1 MVRKTMLRDM
11 IQLLTVIGIVIALNV
26 LSGFFFTRF
35 DLTSEK
41 RYTLSETSKDLL
53 ENLDDVIYLKVYLD
67 GELPAGF
74 RRLRDRTREML
85 DEFRAYS
92 NNNIEYEFIN
102 PSNQP
107 DDKSRNDLYRQLAKQ
122 GLMPT
127 NIQIKAED
135 GVEQKLIFPGAIMTY
150 RGQETA
156 MQLLKSQMGAA
167 PEQMLNSST
176 EDLEYEITNAI
187 RKMTSSRAESIG
199 FVEGHG
205 ELTERQVADMAK
217 SLSEYYR
224 LERVTIN
231 GKLNSLVSRAEGDS
245 GAVIF
250 PKYKA
255 IIIAKP
261 DTIFTEEDK
270 FMIDQY
276 IMYGGRVL
284 WLVEPVFCNMD
295 SLRYAPSTLAIP
307 TSVNLEDMLFKYGV
321 RVNTDLLQDARCAA
335 IPGPSGYVGNQL
347 QWALQPW
354 VFFPIVIPKS
364 EHPIVR
370 NLNGIKLEF
379 TSSLDTV
386 GNSNIK
392 KTVLLST
399 SDKTRALRTPTQV
412 SLDVMVEEPKPEQ
425 FNKKYLP
432 VAVLLEGKFESVF
445 KNRLTT
451 MIKESRDI
459 QFKEEGRST
468 KMIVVSD
475 GDIMRNH
482 INPDGTYLPCG
493 FDQYTSQQFGNK
505 TFLLNAINYLC
516 DDMSLTSIRSRSL
529 EIRLLD
535 RKKAESERTK
545 WQIINVVIPI
555 GLVILFG
562 FINAYFRKKRYA

>member
-1 MVRKTMLRDM
+1 MKASIRDI
-11 IQLLTVIGIVIALNV
+11 IQLVVVIGIVIALNV

-35 DLTSEK
+35 DLTTEK
-41 RYTLSETSKDLL
+41 RYTLSETSKELL
-53 ENLDDVIYLKVYLD
+53 EGMNDVIYLRVYLD

-107 DDKSRNDLYRQLAKQ
+107 DEKSRNELYRQLAKQ

-127 NIQIKAED
+127 NIQIKSED

-150 RGQETA
+150 KGEETA
-156 MQLLKSQMGAA
+156 LQLLKSQMGAA
-167 PEQMLNSST
+167 PEKMLNNST

-187 RKMTSSRAESIG
+187 RKVTSARTESVG
-199 FVEGHG
+199 FIEGHG
-205 ELTERQVADMAK
+205 ELSSRQVADMAK

-231 GKLNSLVSRAEGDS
+231 GKLNSLVTRADGDS

-261 DTIFTEEDK
+261 DTAFSEEDK

-276 IMYGGRVL
+276 VMYGGRIL
-284 WLVEPVFCNMD
+284 WLMESVFCNMD

-307 TSVNLEDMLFKYGV
+307 QSTKLEDMLFKYGV
-321 RVNTDLLQDARCAA
+321 RVNTDLLQDVRCAA
-335 IPGPSGYVGNQL
+335 IPGPSGYVGDQL

-354 VFFPIVIPKS
+354 VFFPIVIPTS

-379 TSSLDTV
+379 TSSIDTV
-386 GNSNIK
+386 GAKQIK
-392 KTVLLST
+392 KTILLST

-425 FNKKYLP
+425 FNRRNLP

-451 MIKESRDI
+451 GIKESRDI
-459 QFKEEGRST
+459 QFREDGRST

-493 FDQYTSQQFGNK
+493 FDQYTKQQFGNK

-516 DDMSLTSIRSRSL
+516 DDISLTTIRSRAL

-535 RKKAESERTK
+535 RKKAEAERTK
-545 WQIINVVIPI
+545 WQIINVAIPI
-555 GLVILFG
+555 GLVLLFG
-562 FINAYFRKKRYA
+562 FINAYLRKKRYA

>member
-1 MVRKTMLRDM
+1 MKKPAVRD
-11 IQLLTVIGIVIALNV
+11 IVQLAVIIGIVITLNV

-41 RYTLSETSKDLL
+41 RYTLSETSKELL
-53 ENLDDVIYLKVYLD
+53 SGIDDVVYLRVYLD

-107 DDKSRNDLYRQLAKQ
+107 DEKSRNELYRQLAKD

-127 NIQIKAED
+127 NIQIKSED
-135 GVEQKLIFPGAIMTY
+135 GVEQKLIFPGAIMSY
-150 RGQETA
+150 RGEETA
-156 MQLLKSQMGAA
+156 LQLLKSQMGAL
-167 PEQMLNSST
+167 PEEMLNSSI
-176 EDLEYEITNAI
+176 EDLEFELTNGI
-187 RKMTSSRAESIG
+187 RKLTEVRADRIG
-199 FVEGHG
+199 FITGHG
-205 ELTERQVADMAK
+205 ELGERQVADMAR
-217 SLSEYYR
+217 SLSEYYQ
-224 LERVTIN
+224 LERVEID
-231 GKLNSLVSRAEGDS
+231 GQLNSLVSRAEGDS

-261 DTIFTEEDK
+261 DTAFSEKDK
-270 FMIDQY
+270 FMIDQFV
-276 IMYGGRVL
+276 MYGGRVL

-307 TSVNLEDMLFKYGV
+307 ISLNLEDMLFKYGV

-354 VFFPIVIPKS
+354 IYFPITIP
-364 EHPIVR
+364 EIDHPIVR

-379 TSSLDTV
+379 ACSIDTV
-386 GNSNIK
+386 GNPNIK
-392 KTVLLST
+392 KTVLLRT
-399 SDKTRALRTPTQV
+399 SDKSRALRTPTQV
-412 SLDVMVEEPKPEQ
+412 SLDAMVEEPKPEQ
-425 FNKKYLP
+425 FNRPHMP
-432 VAVLLEGKFESVF
+432 VAVLLEGKFESVY

-451 MIKESRDI
+451 MIKQDRDI
-459 QFKEEGRST
+459 KFRAEGAKT

-475 GDIMRNH
+475 GDMIRNH

-493 FDQYTSQQFGNK
+493 FDKYTSQQFGNNK
-505 TFLLNAINYLC
+505 FLLNAINYLC
-516 DDMSLTSIRSRSL
+516 DDENLTAIRSRAL

-535 RKKAESERTK
+535 RKRAESERTK
-545 WQIINVVIPI
+545 WQIINVGIPI
-555 GLVILFG
+555 ILIILFG
-562 FINAYFRKKRYA
+562 MLNAYLRKKRYA

>member
-1 MVRKTMLRDM
+1 MKASIRDI
-11 IQLLTVIGIVIALNV
+11 IQLVVVIGIVIALNV
-26 LSGFFFTRF
+26 LSGFLFTRF
-35 DLTSEK
+35 DLTTEK
-41 RYTLSETSKDLL
+41 RYTLSETSKELL
-53 ENLDDVIYLKVYLD
+53 EGMNDVIYLKVYLD

-92 NNNIEYEFIN
+92 KNNIEYEFIN

-107 DDKSRNDLYRQLAKQ
+107 DEKSRTELYRQLAKQ

-127 NIQIKAED
+127 NIQIKSED

-150 RGQETA
+150 KGEETA
-156 MQLLKSQMGAA
+156 LQLLKSQMGAA

-187 RKMTSSRAESIG
+187 RKVTSARTESVG
-199 FVEGHG
+199 FIEGHG
-205 ELTERQVADMAK
+205 ELTSRQVADMAK

-224 LERVTIN
+224 LEQVAIN
-231 GKLNSLVSRAEGDS
+231 GKLNSLVTRADGDS

-261 DTIFTEEDK
+261 DTSFSEEDK

-276 IMYGGRVL
+276 VMYGGRIL
-284 WLVEPVFCNMD
+284 WLMESVFCNMD

-307 TSVNLEDMLFKYGV
+307 QSTKLEDMLFKYGV
-321 RVNTDLLQDARCAA
+321 RVNTDLIQDVRCAA
-335 IPGPSGYVGNQL
+335 IPGPSGYVGDQL

-354 VFFPIVIPKS
+354 VFFPIVIPTS

-379 TSSLDTV
+379 TSSIDTV
-386 GNSNIK
+386 GAKNIK

-412 SLDVMVEEPKPEQ
+412 SLDVMVEEPKPAQ
-425 FNKKYLP
+425 FNRRHLP

-451 MIKESRDI
+451 GIKESRDI
-459 QFKEEGRST
+459 QFREDGRPT

-482 INPDGTYLPCG
+482 INPDGTYLPTG
-493 FDQYTSQQFGNK
+493 FDQYTQQQFGNK

-516 DDMSLTSIRSRSL
+516 DDISLTTIRSRAL

-535 RKKAESERTK
+535 RKKAEVERTK

-555 GLVILFG
+555 GLVLLFG
-562 FINAYFRKKRYA
+562 FINAYLRKKRYA

>member
-1 MVRKTMLRDM
+1 MKTSIRDI
-11 IQLLTVIGIVIALNV
+11 IQLVVVMGIVITLNI

-35 DLTSEK
+35 DLTTEK
-41 RYTLSETSKDLL
+41 RYTLSETSKELL
-53 ENLDDVIYLKVYLD
+53 EGMNDVIYLKVYLD

-107 DDKSRNDLYRQLAKQ
+107 DEKSRNELYRQLAKQ

-127 NIQIKAED
+127 NIQIKSED

-150 RGQETA
+150 KGEETA
-156 MQLLKSQMGAA
+156 LQLLKSQMGAA

-187 RKMTSSRAESIG
+187 RKVTSARTESVG
-199 FVEGHG
+199 FIEGHG
-205 ELTERQVADMAK
+205 ELSNRQVADMAK

-231 GKLNSLVSRAEGDS
+231 GKLNSLVTRADGDS
-245 GAVIF
+245 GAIIF

-261 DTIFTEEDK
+261 DTAFSEEDK

-276 IMYGGRVL
+276 VMYGGRIL
-284 WLVEPVFCNMD
+284 WLIESVFCNMD

-307 TSVNLEDMLFKYGV
+307 QSTKLEDMLFKYGV
-321 RVNTDLLQDARCAA
+321 RVNTDLIQDVRCAA
-335 IPGPSGYVGNQL
+335 IPGPSGYVGDQL

-354 VFFPIVIPKS
+354 VFFPIVIPTS

-379 TSSLDTV
+379 TSSIDTV
-386 GNSNIK
+386 GAKNIK

-412 SLDVMVEEPKPEQ
+412 SLDVMVEEPKPAQ
-425 FNKKYLP
+425 FNRRYLP

-451 MIKESRDI
+451 GIKESRDI
-459 QFKEEGRST
+459 QFREDGRPT

-482 INPDGTYLPCG
+482 INPDGTYLPTG
-493 FDQYTSQQFGNK
+493 FDQYTQQQFGNK

-516 DDMSLTSIRSRSL
+516 DDISLTTIRSRSL

-535 RKKAESERTK
+535 RKKAEAERTK
-545 WQIINVVIPI
+545 WQIINVAIPI
-555 GLVILFG
+555 GLVLLFG
-562 FINAYFRKKRYA
+562 FINAYLRKKRYA

>member
-1 MVRKTMLRDM
+1 MKLAIRDI
-11 IQLLTVIGIVIALNV
+11 IQLVTVVGILIALNI

-53 ENLDDVIYLKVYLD
+53 KNLDDVVYLKVYLE

-74 RRLRDRTREML
+74 RRLRDGTREML
-85 DEFRAYS
+85 DEFRAFS

-107 DDKSRNDLYRQLAKQ
+107 DEKSRTELYRQLSKQ

-127 NIQIKAED
+127 NIQIKSED

-150 RGQETA
+150 RGEETA
-156 MQLLKSQMGAA
+156 LQLLKSQMGAA

-187 RKMTSSRAESIG
+187 RKLTSVRAESIG

-205 ELTERQVADMAK
+205 ELSSRQVADMAK

-224 LERVTIN
+224 LERVSIN
-231 GKLNSLVSRAEGDS
+231 GNLNSLVSRAQGDS
-245 GAVIF
+245 GIVIF

-261 DTIFTEEDK
+261 DIAFSEEDK

-284 WLVEPVFCNMD
+284 WLVDPVFCDMD
-295 SLRYAPSTLAIP
+295 SLRYASSTMAIP
-307 TSVNLEDMLFKYGV
+307 QSTNLEDMLFKYGV

-335 IPGPSGYVGNQL
+335 IPGPSGYVGDQL

-386 GNSNIK
+386 GKKNIK

-412 SLDVMVEEPKPEQ
+412 SLDVMIEEPKPEQ
-425 FNKKYLP
+425 FNKQHLA

-459 QFKEEGRST
+459 QFREGGKYT

-493 FDQYTSQQFGNK
+493 FDQYTNQQFGNK

-516 DDMSLTSIRSRSL
+516 DDMSLTTIRSRAL

-535 RKKAESERTK
+535 RKKAESERSK
-545 WQIINVVIPI
+545 WQIINVAIPI
-555 GLVILFG
+555 GLIILFG
-562 FINAYFRKKRYA
+562 LINAYLRKKRYA

>member
-1 MVRKTMLRDM
+1 MKASIRDI
-11 IQLLTVIGIVIALNV
+11 IQLVVVIGIVIALNV

-35 DLTSEK
+35 DLTTEK
-41 RYTLSETSKDLL
+41 RYTLSETSKELL
-53 ENLDDVIYLKVYLD
+53 EGMNDVIYLRVYLD

-107 DDKSRNDLYRQLAKQ
+107 DEKSRNELYRQLAKQ

-127 NIQIKAED
+127 NIQIKSED

-150 RGQETA
+150 KGEETA
-156 MQLLKSQMGAA
+156 LQLLKSQMGAA
-167 PEQMLNSST
+167 PEQMLNNST

-187 RKMTSSRAESIG
+187 RKVTSARTESVG
-199 FVEGHG
+199 FIEGHG
-205 ELTERQVADMAK
+205 ELSSRQVADMAK

-231 GKLNSLVSRAEGDS
+231 GKLNSLVTRADGDS

-261 DTIFTEEDK
+261 DTAFSEEDK

-276 IMYGGRVL
+276 VMYGGRIL
-284 WLVEPVFCNMD
+284 WLMESVYCNMD

-307 TSVNLEDMLFKYGV
+307 KSTKLEDMLFKYGV
-321 RVNTDLLQDARCAA
+321 RVNTDLLQDVRCAA
-335 IPGPSGYVGNQL
+335 IPGPSGYVGDQL

-354 VFFPIVIPKS
+354 VFFPIVIPTS

-379 TSSLDTV
+379 TSSIDTV
-386 GNSNIK
+386 GAKQIK
-392 KTVLLST
+392 KTILLST

-412 SLDVMVEEPKPEQ
+412 SLDVMVQEPKPEQ
-425 FNKKYLP
+425 FNRRNLP

-451 MIKESRDI
+451 GIKSSREI
-459 QFKEEGRST
+459 QFREDGKSS
-468 KMIVVSD
+468 KMIVVAD

-493 FDQYTSQQFGNK
+493 FDQYTQQQFGNK

-516 DDMSLTSIRSRSL
+516 DDISLTSIRSRAL

-535 RKKAESERTK
+535 RKKAEAERTK
-545 WQIINVVIPI
+545 WQIINVAIPI
-555 GLVILFG
+555 GLVLLFG
-562 FINAYFRKKRYA
+562 FINAHLRKKRYA

>member
-1 MVRKTMLRDM
+1 MRKPAVRDI
-11 IQLLTVIGIVIALNV
+11 IQLVTIVGIVIALNV

-41 RYTLSETSKDLL
+41 RYTLSETTKDLL
-53 ENLDDVIYLKVYLD
+53 TDIDDVIYLKVYLD

-102 PSNQP
+102 PADQP
-107 DDKSRNDLYRQLAKQ
+107 DEKSRNELYRQLAKE

-127 NIQIKAED
+127 NIQIKTED
-135 GVEQKLIFPGAIMTY
+135 GAEQKLIFPGAIMTY
-150 RGQETA
+150 RGEQA
-156 MQLLKSQMGAA
+156 ALQLLKSQMGAL
-167 PEQMLNSST
+167 PEQMLNNSV
-176 EDLEYEITNAI
+176 EDLEYEITNGI
-187 RKMTSSRAESIG
+187 RKLTAVRTDAIG
-199 FVEGHG
+199 FIDGHG
-205 ELTERQVADMAK
+205 ELNKREVADMAQ

-224 LERVTIN
+224 LERVEIN
-231 GKLNSLVSRAEGDS
+231 GQVNSLVSRAEGDS

-261 DTIFTEEDK
+261 DSSFSEEDK

-276 IMYGGRVL
+276 VMYGGRVL
-284 WLVEPVFCNMD
+284 WLLDPVFCNMD
-295 SLRYAPSTLAIP
+295 SLRYAPSTLAVP
-307 TSVNLEDMLFKYGV
+307 TTVNLEDMLFKYGV
-321 RVNTDLLQDARCAA
+321 RVNTDLVQDVRCAA

-354 VFFPIVIPKS
+354 IFFPITVPET
-364 EHPIVR
+364 EHPVVR

-379 TSSLDTV
+379 ASSLDTV
-386 GNSNIK
+386 GGKGIK
-392 KTVLLST
+392 KTVLLRT
-399 SDKTRALRTPTQV
+399 SEKSRALRTPAQV
-412 SLDVMVEEPKPEQ
+412 SLDVMVQEPTPEQ
-425 FNKKYLP
+425 FNKPHMP
-432 VAVLLEGKFESVF
+432 VAVLLEGRFESVF

-451 MIKESRDI
+451 LIKESRDI
-459 QFKEEGRST
+459 KYREEGKKT

-475 GDIMRNH
+475 GDIIRNH

-493 FDQYTSQQFGNK
+493 FDKYTSQQFGNK
-505 TFLLNAINYLC
+505 KFLLNAVNYLC
-516 DDMSLTSIRSRSL
+516 DDENLTTIRSRAL

-535 RKKAESERTK
+535 RKKAEAERTK
-545 WQIINVVIPI
+545 WQIINIAIPI
-555 GLVILFG
+555 GLIILFG
-562 FINAYFRKKRYA
+562 IINAYLRKKRYA

>member
-1 MVRKTMLRDM
+1 MLRDLV
-11 IQLLTVIGIVIALNV
+11 QLATLVGIVIALNV

-35 DLTSEK
+35 DLTSEG
-41 RYTLSETSKDLL
+41 RYTLSDTSKELL
-53 ENLDDVIYLKVYLD
+53 EDLDDVVYLKIYLD

-85 DEFRAYS
+85 DEFRAFS
-92 NNNIEYEFIN
+92 NKNIEYEFVN
-102 PSNQP
+102 PSDQP
-107 DDKSRNDLYRQLAKQ
+107 DEESRNELYRQLAKK

-127 NIQIKAED
+127 NIQIKTED
-135 GVEQKLIFPGAIMTY
+135 GAEQKLIFPGAIMTY

-156 MQLLKSQMGAA
+156 LQLLKSQMGAA
-167 PEQMLNSST
+167 PEQMLNAST

-187 RKMTSSRAESIG
+187 RKLTSIRAEQVG
-199 FVEGHG
+199 FIVGHG
-205 ELTERQVADMAK
+205 ELGERQVADMSKA
-217 SLSEYYR
+217 LAEYYR

-231 GKLNSLVSRAEGDS
+231 GKLNSLVTRETGDS
-245 GAVIF
+245 GAVII

-255 IIIAKP
+255 IVIAKP
-261 DTIFTEEDK
+261 DTAFSEEDK

-276 IMYGGRVL
+276 VMYGGRVL
-284 WLVEPVFCNMD
+284 WLIEPVFANMD

-307 TSVNLEDMLFKYGV
+307 ISLNLDDILFKYGA
-321 RVNTDLLQDARCAA
+321 RVNTELLQDARCSS

-354 VFFPIVIPKS
+354 IFFPIVIPKS

-379 TSSLDTV
+379 ACSLDTV
-386 GNSNIK
+386 GGKGIK

-399 SDKTRALRTPTQV
+399 SDRSRALRTPTQV
-412 SLDVMVEEPKPEQ
+412 RLDAMLMEPKPEQ
-425 FNKKYLP
+425 FNRKDIP

-445 KNRLTT
+445 KNRLSKII
-451 MIKESRDI
+451 MEDRDI
-459 QFKEEGRST
+459 KFLAEGRNT

-475 GDIMRNH
+475 GDIIANP

-493 FDQYTSQQFGNK
+493 FDKYTSQQFGNK
-505 TFLLNAINYLC
+505 TFLLNAVNYLC
-516 DDMSLTSIRSRSL
+516 DDMSLTSIRSRAL

-535 RKKAESERTK
+535 RKKAAAEKTK
-545 WQIINVVIPI
+545 WQIINVAIPI
-555 GLVILFG
+555 ILILLFG
-562 FINAYFRKKRYA
+562 MLNAYLRKKRFA

>member
-1 MVRKTMLRDM
+1 MRKPAVRDI
-11 IQLLTVIGIVIALNV
+11 IQLVTVIGIVIAVNV

-35 DLTSEK
+35 DLTTEK
-41 RYTLSETSKDLL
+41 RYTLSDTSKELL
-53 ENLDDVIYLKVYLD
+53 ENLEDVVYLKVYLD

-102 PSNQP
+102 PSDQP
-107 DDKSRNDLYRQLAKQ
+107 DEKSRNDVYRQLAKQ

-127 NIQIKAED
+127 NIQIKSED
-135 GVEQKLIFPGAIMTY
+135 GVEQKLIFPGAIMSY
-150 RGQETA
+150 RGEETS

-187 RKMTSSRAESIG
+187 RKLTSVRAESIG
-199 FVEGHG
+199 FVEDHG
-205 ELTERQVADMAK
+205 ELTSRQVADMAR

-224 LERVTIN
+224 LERVKIN
-231 GKLNSLVSRAEGDS
+231 GKLNSLVSRVEGDS

-255 IIIAKP
+255 IVIAKP
-261 DTIFTEEDK
+261 DTAFTEEDK

-284 WLVEPVFCNMD
+284 WLLDPVFCNMD

-307 TSVNLEDMLFKYGV
+307 VSNNLEDMLFKYGV
-321 RVNTDLLQDARCAA
+321 RVNPDLVQDARCAA
-335 IPGPSGYVGNQL
+335 IPGPSGYVGDQL

-354 VFFPIVIPKS
+354 VFFPIVVPET

-379 TSSLDTV
+379 ASSIDTV
-386 GNSNIK
+386 GGKGIK
-392 KTVLLST
+392 KTVLLTT
-399 SDKTRALRTPTQV
+399 SDKSRVLRTPTQV
-412 SLDVMVEEPKPEQ
+412 SLDVMLEEPKPEQ
-425 FNKKYLP
+425 FNRPFLP
-432 VAVLLEGKFESVF
+432 VSVLLEGKFESVF
-445 KNRLTT
+445 KNR
-451 MIKESRDI
+451 MSRIIKLDETIKFR
-459 QFKEEGRST
+459 EEGKQT

-482 INPDGTYLPCG
+482 INPDGTYLPTG
-493 FDQYTSQQFGNK
+493 FDKYTNQQFGNK
-505 TFLLNAINYLC
+505 NFLLNAINYLC

-535 RKKAESERTK
+535 RKKAEAERTK
-545 WQIINVVIPI
+545 WQIINVGIPI
-555 GLVILFG
+555 VLIILFG
-562 FINAYFRKKRYA
+562 FLNAYLRRKRYA

>member
-1 MVRKTMLRDM
+1 MKPALRDI
-11 IQLLTVIGIVIALNV
+11 IQLITLVGIVIVLNV
-26 LSGFFFTRF
+26 LSGFYFTRF
-35 DLTSEK
+35 DLTTEG
-41 RYTLSETSKDLL
+41 RYTLSDTSTELL
-53 ENLDDVIYLKVYLD
+53 EELDDVIYLKVYLD

-85 DEFRAYS
+85 DEFRAFS
-92 NNNIEYEFIN
+92 GNKIEYEFIN

-107 DDKSRNDLYRQLAKQ
+107 DEKSRNELYRQLSKQ

-150 RGQETA
+150 RGEETA
-156 MQLLKSQMGAA
+156 LQLLKSQMGAA

-187 RKMTSSRAESIG
+187 RKLTSVRAESVG
-199 FVEGHG
+199 FIEGHG

-224 LERVTIN
+224 LERVNIN
-231 GKLNSLVSRAEGDS
+231 GQLNSLVSRAEGDS
-245 GAVIF
+245 GTIIF
-250 PKYKA
+250 PRYKA
-255 IIIAKP
+255 IVIAKP
-261 DTIFTEEDK
+261 DSAFSEEDK

-276 IMYGGRVL
+276 VMYGGRVL
-284 WLVEPVFCNMD
+284 WLMESVFCNMD

-307 TSVNLEDMLFKYGV
+307 QSTNLDDMLFKYGV

-335 IPGPSGYVGNQL
+335 IPGPSGYVGDQL

-354 VFFPIVIPKS
+354 VFFPIAIPTS

-379 TSSLDTV
+379 ASSLDTV
-386 GNSNIK
+386 GNLGIK
-392 KTVLLST
+392 KTILLST
-399 SDKTRALRTPTQV
+399 SDKTRVLRTPTNV
-412 SLDVMVEEPKPEQ
+412 SLDVMVQEPKPEQ
-425 FNKKYLP
+425 FNRKNVP
-432 VAVLLEGKFESVF
+432 VAILLEGKFESVF

-451 MIKESRDI
+451 MIKASKDI
-459 QFKEEGRST
+459 QFRETGKRS

-482 INPDGTYLPCG
+482 INPDGTYLPTG
-493 FDQYTSQQFGNK
+493 FDKYTNQQFGNK

-516 DDMSLTSIRSRSL
+516 DDLSLTSIRSRSL

-535 RKKAESERTK
+535 RKKAEAERTK
-545 WQIINVVIPI
+545 WQFINVGIPI
-555 GLVILFG
+555 LLVLLFG
-562 FINAYFRKKRYA
+562 FINAYLRKKRYA